1 MRQSWA
7 YIRNPSQ
14 IQAQPWCNLP
24 SKSKINMYKTPKS
37 THNTMENTQEVDN
50 MVLTSKEI
58 TALEDLRTQ
67 EQSCIDKYTKYEKE
81 AKDTVLKNLFSQL
94 AKEEQK
100 HYDTLSQMID
110 GNIPKC
116 DCNDSKG
123 ANYNPK
129 ATYACCADSE
139 DKKHDCFLA
148 TDCIGTEKLV
158 SCEYNTDVFIFGEPS
173 IRKVLADIQIEEQNH
188 AEMLWKYKE
197 VNCMQ

>member
-1 MRQSWA
+1 
-7 YIRNPSQ
+7 
-14 IQAQPWCNLP
+14 
-24 SKSKINMYKTPKS
+24 MYKTAKS
-37 THNTMENTQEVDN
+37 TNNTIENIQEVDI

-123 ANYNPK
+123 ADYNPK

>member
-81 AKDTVLKNLFSQL
+81 AKDTVLKNLFSL
-94 AKEEQK
+94 ILI
-100 HYDTLSQMID
+100 LS
-110 GNIPKC
+110 
-116 DCNDSKG
+116 
-123 ANYNPK
+123 
-129 ATYACCADSE
+129 
-139 DKKHDCFLA
+139 H
-148 TDCIGTEKLV
+148 EKLFLI
-158 SCEYNTDVFIFGEPS
+158 DFLFPQQFL
-173 IRKVLADIQIEEQNH
+173 K
-188 AEMLWKYKE
+188 
-197 VNCMQ
+197 